1 MTWGHAT
8 SKDLIHWEHLP
19 NALEPDR
26 LGTMFSGSAVIDKAN
41 TAGFGKSAMVYFYT
55 AAGGTSPLSNGQPF
69 TQCLAWSKNGSNLE
83 KLATNPIVGHIE
95 GENRDPHVLWHEPSH
110 QWVMALYL
118 ADDRFVLLGSKD
130 LKQWTELS
138 RLALQGA
145 SECPNLFALPLDG
158 DKHRPKWIFWGAN
171 GDYLVGSFDGRTFH
185 PETETLKSKFGTTGY
200 AAQVYS
206 NAPRGRLIQITW
218 LNNSNFPDCAWNQ
231 QLGFPNVLGLRSTAA
246 GPRLTF
252 APVREIQSIRHS
264 RLKFEVG
271 KAKSETGLLDFSG
284 KWAVP
289 ASGTLKLSF
298 NGQTI
303 TVDAAM
309 GVVRAF
315 GSEFK
320 VDLPSRSLDLRIL
333 VDRTSLEL
341 YAQQGLYQANYF
353 YIPELGAHR
362 VIEIQ
367 KEGAWPGR
375 VSAYDLRP

>member
-1 MTWGHAT
+1 
-8 SKDLIHWEHLP
+8 LP
-19 NALEPDR
+19 
-26 LGTMFSGSAVIDKAN
+26 
-41 TAGFGKSAMVYFYT
+41 
-55 AAGGTSPLSNGQPF
+55 
-69 TQCLAWSKNGSNLE
+69 
-83 KLATNPIVGHIE
+83 
-95 GENRDPHVLWHEPSH
+95 
-110 QWVMALYL
+110 
-118 ADDRFVLLGSKD
+118 
-130 LKQWTELS
+130 
-138 RLALQGA
+138 GA
-145 SECPNLFALPLDG
+145 SECPNLFELPIDG

-185 PETETLKSKFGTTGY
+185 PETETLKSKYGTTGY

-218 LNNSNFPDCAWNQ
+218 LNNSNFPNCAWNQ
-231 QLGFPNVLGLRSTAA
+231 QLGCPNVLALRSTAA

-264 RLKFEVG
+264 RLKFGAG
-271 KAKSETGLLDFSG
+271 KAESETGLLDFSG

-289 ASGTLKLSF
+289 ATGTLKLSF

-303 TVDAAM
+303 SVDAAT

-320 VDLPSRSLDLRIL
+320 VDLQSRSLDLRIL

-353 YIPELGAHR
+353 FIPEPGTHR
-362 VIEIQ
+362 GIEIQ

-375 VSAYDLRP
+375 VSAYNLRP